1 MRDQSRLFLD
11 NDPRSGSLTNLWR
24 KLQADPAIK
33 EHYRERYGHMFDHF
47 HDEPISDL
55 PPESTAVFQEKFR
68 QSDRDENY
76 SRFDSGWEKV
86 SAAMALLMADPVAE
100 KIKTLRD
107 KHHAHLEMR
116 KLDEEPGA
124 FDINTLG
131 LTFNE
136 VLAFGDRCQA
146 IVAELG
152 LLLTGTSWDPQ
163 QYASVHEAQ
172 GKAMWKTLAG
182 V

>member
-1 MRDQSRLFLD
+1 
-11 NDPRSGSLTNLWR
+11 
-24 KLQADPAIK
+24 
-33 EHYRERYGHMFDHF
+33 
-47 HDEPISDL
+47 
-55 PPESTAVFQEKFR
+55 
-68 QSDRDENY
+68 
-76 SRFDSGWEKV
+76 
-86 SAAMALLMADPVAE
+86 
-100 KIKTLRD
+100 
-107 KHHAHLEMR
+107 MR

-136 VLAFGDRCQA
+136 FLAFGDRCQA
-146 IVAELG
+146 TVAELG

-163 QYASVHEAQ
+163 QYAAVHEAQ